1 MHEEIFIVEDDTN
14 LAELITLHLNDQGY
28 ATQHVADGLEVCK
41 RPRRRVSSC

>member
-28 ATQHVADGLEVCK
+28 DTEHVADGQRGLE
-41 RPRRRVSSC
+41 RAPAGSHQ